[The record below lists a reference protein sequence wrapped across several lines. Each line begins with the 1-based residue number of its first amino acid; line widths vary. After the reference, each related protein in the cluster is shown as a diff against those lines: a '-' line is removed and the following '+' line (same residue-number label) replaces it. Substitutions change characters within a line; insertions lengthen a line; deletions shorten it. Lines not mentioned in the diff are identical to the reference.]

1 MGHGV
6 NQVAHKMATV
16 LLIDDEPN
24 ILAAL
29 QRLLH
34 PFGYSIL
41 EANSGAEGLSMMT
54 QHSVDLVICDM
65 RMPEIEGTEVL
76 ENIRLKWPDTIR
88 ILLTGYTDL
97 QSTIA
102 AINRGEIYRYLAKP
116 WDDNDVILMVRDAL
130 EHKRL
135 LAEKR
140 ALEKLTARQNEEL
153 KTLNANLETRVL
165 QRTEDLYTA
174 LEHLQKDYLATIHI
188 FSNLLEL
195 RKGKLA
201 GHSRRVAQLC
211 RNLAVKM
218 NLPETDIQ
226 AIETAALL
234 HNIGKLSLPDHLLE
248 KPYLELSVTE
258 RAEFDK
264 HPLHAAAALM
274 ALEPLRQASAIIRH
288 HRESYDGTGNPS
300 GLRGAQLPIGSRIL
314 SVASDFEGLQL
325 GLLARNNL
333 APEQALEIVILNG
346 KRYDPDIVNALRN
359 LAPQTAPPPAIASE
373 YLVTSDQLRA
383 GVSLRQDIVTSSGVL
398 LLLKDTVL
406 GAKLIQDIRDYERT
420 TGEQLTIYTSS
431 I

>member
-1 MGHGV
+1 MGHDV
-6 NQVAHKMATV
+6 NQVARKMATV

-29 QRLLH
+29 RRLLH
-34 PFGYSIL
+34 PFDYNIL
-41 EANSGAEGLSMMT
+41 EASSGAEGLSMLT
-54 QHSVDLVICDM
+54 QHAVDLVICDM
-65 RMPEIEGTEVL
+65 RMPEMDGAEVL

-88 ILLTGYTDL
+88 ILLTGFADL

-116 WDDNDVILMVRDAL
+116 WDDNDVVLMVRDAL
-130 EHKRL
+130 AHKRL
-135 LAEKR
+135 LEEKH

-153 KTLNANLETRVL
+153 KTLNTTLETRVL
-165 QRTEDLYTA
+165 LRTEELYTA
-174 LEHLQKDYLATIHI
+174 LEHLQKDYQATIHI

-211 RNLAVKM
+211 RNLASRM
-218 NLPETDIQ
+218 NLPENDIQ
-226 AIETAALL
+226 IIETAALL

-248 KPYLELSVTE
+248 KPYHKLSDTE

-264 HPLHAAAALM
+264 HPLQAAAALM
-274 ALEPLRQASAIIRH
+274 ALDPLRQAAEIIRH

-325 GLLARNNL
+325 GLVAHSSLS
-333 APEQALEIVILNG
+333 PEQALDVIIHSRN
-346 KRYDPDIVNALRN
+346 RYDPNIVNALRS
-359 LAPQTAPPPAIASE
+359 LAPLAKPPAAPATE
-373 YLVTSDQLRA
+373 YLVTANQLRA

-406 GAKLIQDIRDYERT
+406 GMDQIEDIQNYERT